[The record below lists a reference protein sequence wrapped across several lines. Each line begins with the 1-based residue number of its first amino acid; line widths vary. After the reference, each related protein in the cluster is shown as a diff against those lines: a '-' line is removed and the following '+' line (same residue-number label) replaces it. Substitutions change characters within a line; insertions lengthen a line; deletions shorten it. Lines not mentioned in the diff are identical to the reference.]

1 MYKLLEEDEYAP
13 NFSSYVN
20 LVAEGDLINI
30 LSKQIEETINLL
42 QGISDEQAYFRYA
55 PEKWSLKEVIGHLAD
70 TERVMGYRIL
80 SIARSESIVLSGFDE
95 NEFVQNASFN
105 KQSVKD
111 LLQNLQVVR
120 QSTIHLI
127 KSLSTEDFIRRGLAN
142 NFEVTVRALIVI
154 IAGHELHH
162 CNIIRERYF
171 GDEAYPKN

>member
-1 MYKLLEEDEYAP
+1 MYKLLEEDEYST

-20 LVAEGDLINI
+20 LVAEGDLINN
-30 LSKQIEETINLL
+30 LTKQIEDTINLF
-42 QGISDEQAYFRYA
+42 QGISDVQAQFRYA

-70 TERVMGYRIL
+70 TERVMAYRIL
-80 SIARSESIVLSGFDE
+80 SIVRSETIVLSGFDE

-105 KQSVKD
+105 QQSVKD

-127 KSLSTEDFIRRGLAN
+127 KSLSTNDLTRRGLAN

-171 GDEAYPKN
+171 SDEAFPKS